1 MLITRS
7 YKRKRKVQEK
17 RRKFKEKADL
27 IFWGIVSLVLI
38 GVMFFMPVGYF
49 IFIII
54 SGDFF
59 TLGGFLGILFIF
71 FIGWGGLYSILSNH
85 F

>member
-7 YKRKRKVQEK
+7 YKRKRKAQEK

-27 IFWGIVSLVLI
+27 IFWGIVSLVFI

-54 SGDFF
+54 SGEFF
-59 TLGGFLGILFIF
+59 TSGGFLGILFIF